1 LRVSIQQLLMAGTHF
16 GHLTRRWNP
25 KMRSYIFMAKKGI
38 HIIDLKL
45 TKECIEKACEE
56 IAKVSA
62 AGKSVLFI
70 GTKKQAKDI
79 IRTEAQRCNSPYI
92 NERWLGGML
101 TNFTTIRRSLKT
113 LFAYEKKA
121 SDGTYDLINKKER
134 LTMEKERAKL
144 DKVFGGIRDMIKL
157 PGAIFIVDTK
167 KESIAVSEARKL
179 EIPIFAIVD
188 TNSDPDLI
196 DFPIPAN
203 DDSFK
208 SIGLITRMI
217 TDSVMEGQKVAVE
230 LHPPKPPKQAEP
242 SKRPPR
248 KRHGRSSKGKDD
260 QTQQSETADQGSE

>member
-1 LRVSIQQLLMAGTHF
+1 MRVSIQQLLMAGTHF

-45 TKECIEKACEE
+45 TKECIEKACDE
-56 IAKVSA
+56 ISKISA
-62 AGKSVLFI
+62 SGKSVLFI

-79 IRTEAQRCNSPYI
+79 VRSEAQRCNSPYV

-121 SDGTYDLINKKER
+121 SDGTYDLIGKKER
-134 LTMEKERAKL
+134 LSMEKERSKL
-144 DKVFGGIRDMIKL
+144 ERVLGGIRDMVKL
-157 PGAIFIVDTK
+157 PGAIFVVDTK

-179 EIPIFAIVD
+179 DIPVYAIVD

-208 SIGLITRMI
+208 SIGLITRMV
-217 TDSVMEGQKVAVE
+217 TDAVMEGQKIAAE
-230 LHPPKPPKQAEP
+230 THPPKPPKQAEP
-242 SKRPPR
+242 SKRPSR
-248 KRHGRSSKGKDD
+248 KRHGRPKGKDD
-260 QTQQSETADQGSE
+260 QTRQTETSDQASE